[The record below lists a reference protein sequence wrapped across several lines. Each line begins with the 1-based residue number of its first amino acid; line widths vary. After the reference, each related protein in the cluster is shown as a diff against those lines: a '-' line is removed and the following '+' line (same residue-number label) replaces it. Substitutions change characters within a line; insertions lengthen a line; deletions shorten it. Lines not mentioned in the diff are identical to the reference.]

1 MNKQQRCQAY
11 LLIGGL
17 VLAGCAESDG
27 TALSASGRNITDSR
41 PTPEIN
47 AVVAFQNQRY
57 ETAIELF
64 KQQLH
69 TGTQDEHKIWFN
81 IGAAYWNLGQQ
92 SDALAVYGQAV
103 AVNPLYL
110 KAHNRLGAHYFL
122 LGRKDQAASHA
133 KVVAAIKRVDRMF
146 ATAWEKAHAMRAR
159 GAVYFKA
166 VAKLH
171 DTAAQQ
177 YEKLGLPTQ
186 AEAERKLAEQSRRE
200 EVRERQRPMQEAQRA
215 QAEAEERA
223 FNIELLGTVKDLSA
237 TIMKVDQ
244 NISIGDPSL
253 YGTAGGGMMNASSTS
268 LGGQSGH
275 MAIAGLGAVEQV
287 FGTYAEILNA
297 YGSQLQTQRQAVYQQ
312 GQTAQAA
319 LADPAQAK
327 IQNDARKR
335 TESLMKKLEETE
347 RLATEYLVEQ
357 GELDGAREKGDLDT
371 LDL

>member
-1 MNKQQRCQAY
+1 
-11 LLIGGL
+11 
-17 VLAGCAESDG
+17 VLMLGTVAGCSTGSTSIRDEDG
-27 TALSASGRNITDSR
+27 SRATAVAAFDNRQYDKAIQFFMEQLKSG
-41 PTPEIN
+41 
-47 AVVAFQNQRY
+47 V
-57 ETAIELF
+57 
-64 KQQLH
+64 
-69 TGTQDEHKIWFN
+69 QDEHKIWFN
-81 IGAAYWNLGQQ
+81 IGAAHWNLGQQ
-92 SDALAVYGQAV
+92 SDALEAYGQAV

-177 YEKLGLPTQ
+177 YEKLGLPAQ
-186 AEAERKLAEQSRRE
+186 AEAERKLAEKNHRE
-200 EVRERQRPMQEAQRA
+200 EIRERQQPMQEAQRV

-223 FNIELLGTVKDLSA
+223 FNVELLGTVKDLSA
-237 TIMKVDQ
+237 TIMKVEP
-244 NISIGDPSL
+244 NTSIGDPGL

-268 LGGQSGH
+268 LGGDSGR
-275 MAIAGLGAVEQV
+275 MAIYGLGAAEQV

-297 YGSQLQTQRQAVYQQ
+297 YGSQLQSQRQEVYQQ
-312 GQTAQAA
+312 GLSAQAA

-347 RLATEYLVEQ
+347 RLAIEYLVEQ
-357 GELDGAREKGDLDT
+357 GELDGVREKDDRDT

>member
-1 MNKQQRCQAY
+1 MHMAAGL
-11 LLIGGL
+11 LLILSLL
-17 VLAGCAESDG
+17 VGCSTHPASTRGESG
-27 TALSASGRNITDSR
+27 PQT
-41 PTPEIN
+41 N
-47 AVVAFQNQRY
+47 AVAAFDHREY
-57 ETAIELF
+57 DKAIQLF
-64 KQQLH
+64 KEQLKS
-69 TGTQDEHKIWFN
+69 GVQDEHKVWFN

-92 SDALAVYGQAV
+92 SDALVAYGQAV
-103 AVNPLYL
+103 TVNPLYL

-177 YEKLGLPTQ
+177 YEKFGLPAQ

-200 EVRERQRPMQEAQRA
+200 EIRERQRPMQEAQRA

-237 TIMKVDQ
+237 TIMKVDP
-244 NISIGDPSL
+244 NTAIGDPSMFS
-253 YGTAGGGMMNASSTS
+253 TAGGGMMNASSTS
-268 LGGQSGH
+268 LGGQGGH
-275 MAIAGLGAVEQV
+275 MAIAGLGAAEQV

-297 YGSQLQTQRQAVYQQ
+297 YGSQLQSQRQAVYQQ

-327 IQNDARKR
+327 MQNDARKR

-347 RLATEYLVEQ
+347 RLATEYLAEQ
-357 GELDGAREKGDLDT
+357 GELDSVREKDDRDT